1 MSGANLTLYFKF
13 KTQVDSSWHWAVS
26 GSLPLLHYPSI
37 SIGSFGNVFKKYST
51 SSPFL
56 SEVSKQINPPTKWR
70 KDKHTNIFE
79 LDLPSDYQAIPL
91 SSISTKTDLV
101 ASIKGFHCHACF
113 KWALYSLIVTAT
125 GILLPPWKRSLI
137 VGLDVYF
144 RHLPIWLFNSTEHY
158 KCLIN

>member
-1 MSGANLTLYFKF
+1 MILDDVDNSQMSGANLTLYFKF

-113 KWALYSLIVTAT
+113 KPEPSTAWLSL
-125 GILLPPWKRSLI
+125 LLVFCCHPGKGHWS
-137 VGLDVYF
+137 
-144 RHLPIWLFNSTEHY
+144 
-158 KCLIN
+158 